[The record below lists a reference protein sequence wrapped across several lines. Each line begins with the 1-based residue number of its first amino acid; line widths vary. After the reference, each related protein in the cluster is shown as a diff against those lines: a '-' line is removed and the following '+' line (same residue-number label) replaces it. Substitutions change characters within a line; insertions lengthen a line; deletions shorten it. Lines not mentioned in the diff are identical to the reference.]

1 MNSSRAAALAALVV
15 LGVALVAVVWVTTP
29 WDVLPGPI
37 PGGRVAADASRD
49 FTVAEIAHADAYRGA
64 VRPWA
69 YASLAVGAVALLV
82 LAFSGL
88 GGRLA
93 RAAAVPLG
101 GGWGWQ
107 ATLGPVA
114 LWLVVRVLQL
124 PFDAMV
130 ERGRQRYGISTR
142 SWPGWAGDAAK
153 SWAVTVVLLVAVSLV
168 AVALARG
175 LPRWWWVPASAT
187 AAAVVVIAS
196 FAYPVVVEPLF
207 NKFTPMPQSQLRTDL
222 LALAERDG
230 VPVEDVLVADASRRT
245 SALNAYVS
253 GFGSTRRIVVY
264 DTLLDDATPQQIELI
279 AAHELGH
286 AKRDDVLHGTLVGAL
301 GVAAAVCLLY
311 LLTTSPPLLR
321 RAGAESA
328 GDPRSLA
335 VLLGAAL
342 VLSTLSTPLQSLI
355 SRHIEA
361 RADVHSLDL
370 TGDPATFVQ
379 MQQRIAV
386 TNLSDLD
393 PPWLAYALFST
404 HPTGPQRIALARDWA
419 RQHRVP
425 EPPSSTR

>member
-1 MNSSRAAALAALVV
+1 MNSRSAALVALLV
-15 LGVALVAVVWVTTP
+15 LGAALVAVVWVTTP
-29 WDVLPGPI
+29 WTVLPGPV
-37 PGGRVAADASRD
+37 PGGRVAVDASRD
-49 FTVAEIAHADAYRGA
+49 FTPAQIAHADAYRA
-64 VRPWA
+64 SVRPWS
-69 YASLAVGAVALLV
+69 YASLALGLVALLV
-82 LAFSGL
+82 LASSGL
-88 GGRLA
+88 GGRMIKA
-93 RAAAVPLG
+93 VAAPLG

-107 ATLGPVA
+107 AALGAVA
-114 LWLVVRVLQL
+114 LWLVVRAVQL

-142 SWPGWAGDAAK
+142 SWPSWLADVAK
-153 SWAVTVVLLVAVSLV
+153 SWAVTAVLLVVVALL

-175 LPRWWWVPASAT
+175 LPRWWWAPASAL
-187 AAAVVVIAS
+187 AAVVVVVAS
-196 FAYPVVVEPLF
+196 FGYPVVVEPLF
-207 NKFTPMPQSQLRTDL
+207 NKFTPMAQGQLRTDL

-245 SALNAYVS
+245 TALNAYVS

-264 DTLLDDATPQQIELI
+264 DTLLQEATPREIELI

-311 LLTTSPPLLR
+311 LLTTSAPVLR
-321 RAGAESA
+321 RAGADSA
-328 GDPRSLA
+328 ADPRSLA

-370 TGDPATFVQ
+370 TRDPGTFVQ
-379 MQQRIAV
+379 MQRRLAL
-386 TNLSDLD
+386 TNLSDLS
-393 PPWLAYALFST
+393 PPWLAYTVFST
-404 HPTGPQRIALARDWA
+404 HPTAPQRIALARDWA
-419 RQHRVP
+419 RRQGVP
-425 EPPSSTR
+425 EPTSQAR